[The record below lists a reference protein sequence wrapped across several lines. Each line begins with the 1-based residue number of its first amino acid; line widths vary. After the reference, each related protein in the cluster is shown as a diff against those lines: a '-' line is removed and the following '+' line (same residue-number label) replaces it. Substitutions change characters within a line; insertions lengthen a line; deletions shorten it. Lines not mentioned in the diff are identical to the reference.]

1 VSDVDDGVD
10 RRPVAVRTDGLAKS
24 YGDAAA
30 LSPIDLEVREGDRVA
45 IIGHNGSG
53 KTTLLRMLAGLL
65 DASEGH
71 AEIAGNA
78 PGSIPARAAL
88 SYLADQPV
96 FYDDLSVIEHLEYIA
111 RLHGVDDWRPLA
123 DELVER
129 VGLTARIDDLP
140 TTFSRGLRQKAAICL
155 AFVRPFEVLIVD
167 EPFVGLD
174 TPGRN
179 ALLALFDDA
188 RTHGRTL
195 LVATHEL
202 TTVATS
208 DRVIALRSGEVVY
221 DGGPDT
227 DLDDLV
233 VG

>member
-1 VSDVDDGVD
+1 MT
-10 RRPVAVRTDGLAKS
+10 VAIRTKGLHKD
-24 YGDAAA
+24 YGDRPALAPLDLSVAA
-30 LSPIDLEVREGDRVA
+30 GQRVV

-65 DASEGH
+65 QPSGGG
-71 AEIAGNA
+71 AEVFGEPAG
-78 PGSIPARAAL
+78 SLPARRRLAWL
-88 SYLADQPV
+88 SDTPV

-111 RLHGVDDWRPLA
+111 RLHGVDQWRPLA

-179 ALLALFDDA
+179 ALLSLFDDA
-188 RTHGRTL
+188 QSRGRTL

>member
-1 VSDVDDGVD
+1 VSESDN
-10 RRPVAVRTDGLAKS
+10 RPIALSAHGLAKS

-30 LSPIDLEVREGDRVA
+30 LAPIDLTVRQGDRVA

-65 DASEGH
+65 DASEGD
-71 AEIAGNA
+71 AEVTGHA
-78 PGSIPARAAL
+78 PGSIEARAAL

-96 FYDDLSVIEHLEYIA
+96 FYDDLSVAEHLEYVA
-111 RLHGVDDWRPLA
+111 RLHGVDDWRPIA

-129 VGLTARIDDLP
+129 VGLTARVDDLP

-155 AFVRPFEVLIVD
+155 AFVRPFDVLIVD

-174 TPGRN
+174 TPGRS

-188 RTHGRTL
+188 QARGCTL
-195 LVATHEL
+195 LIATHEL
-202 TTVATS
+202 ITVARC